1 MLVRPIRTAV
11 LTVALVTAAVFA
23 APTVDAD
30 GVGSAAATVQQA
42 QDELDTLLNQ
52 MGAIDEQYGAA
63 NDRKAQLDG
72 EIAAAQTKVAA
83 RSAELS
89 VVQDQLQ
96 QIAVARFTSG
106 GAATLSP
113 LFSDAATFVAA
124 EQRAALSHVA
134 LDTGETSADDLQA
147 LVDDLSAQQ
156 AALQRKQ
163 SEAAALVASL
173 QEQQDRF
180 TALEQT
186 YRTRVAAAAAA
197 FGAAQLQAEADRRAA
212 NEVVRPATGGATGG
226 GRTPGTA
233 PGRGGGAAGG
243 ATGGGATTG
252 GGAGNSG
259 GNGAGNSGGAAQ
271 NDPPSNTPPVSGR
284 AGAAVAAAYS
294 MLGVPYVAFKESPS
308 EGFDC
313 SGLTKWAWGRAG
325 VSLPH
330 QSGGQSASVPHVPF
344 DQAQPGDLIFY
355 YTPIGHVGIYV
366 GGGQM
371 IHAPQTGGVVSVAPV
386 RWNKVVGV
394 GRPG

>member
-42 QDELDTLLNQ
+42 QDELDALLNQ

-63 NDRKAQLDG
+63 NDRKAQLDV

-83 RSAELS
+83 RSAELGA
-89 VVQDQLQ
+89 VQDQLQ

-134 LDTGETSADDLQA
+134 LDTGETSADDLQS

-243 ATGGGATTG
+243 STGGRAATGD
-252 GGAGNSG
+252 GAGGS
-259 GNGAGNSGGAAQ
+259 AGNSGGAAQ